1 MASSFPKSLAG
12 SPFVFPLVLSP
23 LGAPPPPP
31 FLREEGEDELSDD
44 QEALLPR
51 NSQAATATPAGIMAE
66 GGSGAV
72 AAGAAAAA
80 AGAKALPFCIAIA
93 VVLFVVVIL
102 GVITFAARYY
112 MLIHLRRARRATNDA
127 DSAAT
132 AGAGGSQA
140 SRGGG
145 LDAEQIAAFPT
156 WRYCICPAVAE
167 DVPANK
173 GDGDKEIAI
182 MAGPKNLLRESDA
195 QESKFLKRRSLLTST
210 ECTVCLSDFNEGEL
224 VRSVLPCEHRFH
236 VACIDHWLA
245 SKTTCPVCRTDLKSP
260 SPPHAGEFDSD
271 VAEEGGD
278 DAV

>member
-173 GDGDKEIAI
+173 GD
-182 MAGPKNLLRESDA
+182 
-195 QESKFLKRRSLLTST
+195 
-210 ECTVCLSDFNEGEL
+210 VCLSDFNEGEL